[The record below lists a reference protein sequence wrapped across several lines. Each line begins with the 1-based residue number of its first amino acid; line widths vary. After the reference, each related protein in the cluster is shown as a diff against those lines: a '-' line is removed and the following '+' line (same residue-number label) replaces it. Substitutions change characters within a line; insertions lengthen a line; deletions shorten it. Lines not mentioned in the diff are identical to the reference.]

1 MAYDNL
7 SPFVSS
13 GEILRLLGIYKMLD
27 MHCRPSELL
36 EIEDAYT
43 AFCFDEVCSYII
55 KRMKDGEVPVAR
67 ASEGDNKHYSKP
79 SDFYKRFE

>member
-1 MAYDNL
+1 
-7 SPFVSS
+7 
-13 GEILRLLGIYKMLD
+13 MLD

-55 KRMKDGEVPVAR
+55 KRLKDGETPIVRVR
-67 ASEGDNKHYSKP
+67 EDGMHYSKP